1 MGVSRSA
8 ERETHGQ
15 WAVVGPLG
23 PSWTRYIGF
32 PIYWLSNI
40 RPGRPGPARPGRPG
54 RTRYILGFQYMG
66 ERRLFRYVALC
77 IGGDFSAT
85 RANYTSDVEF
95 ALGLPWRCAANVVEV
110 CKRTEN
116 AALGFLL
123 LCQPCWRA
131 HWAVLEA
138 TLAIFTVLE
147 GTLGRLGGITTICRG
162 AVLGRLGGFW
172 AVAHHRAFN
181 AVSVAAPL

>member
-1 MGVSRSA
+1 M
-8 ERETHGQ
+8 H
-15 WAVVGPLG
+15 LHM
-23 PSWTRYIGF
+23 
-32 PIYWLSNI
+32 
-40 RPGRPGPARPGRPG
+40 
-54 RTRYILGFQYMG
+54 YMG

-181 AVSVAAPL
+181 AISVAAPL